1 MCVLAVGC
9 PNCREQRD
17 LRIESLLINANRV
30 ELVGRFLIRPWCGVC
45 RSPPETIR
53 LKRRAGE
60 GA

>member
-45 RSPPETIR
+45 RSPPETID
-53 LKRRAGE
+53 
-60 GA
+60 